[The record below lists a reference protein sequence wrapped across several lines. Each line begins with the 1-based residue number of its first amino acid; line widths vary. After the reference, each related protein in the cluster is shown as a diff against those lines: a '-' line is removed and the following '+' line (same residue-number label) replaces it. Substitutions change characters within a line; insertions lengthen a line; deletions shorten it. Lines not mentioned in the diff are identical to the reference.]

1 MRSRKKARQLF
12 LHRVLWVLIPLL
24 FTACLIIGGILLLSK
39 PDTRAI
45 HDSLE
50 NSVISSES
58 GLEAA
63 ASDTPS
69 KPLTTSESVPATAS
83 SSAEKATVSVVETTA
98 AVVQQATPTPALS
111 PEPTD
116 APVPTGPVW
125 YNGYV
130 DPRTVDYEIISNPE
144 DITVLVNKYFAVS
157 EDYSPVLVDAESS
170 KSQKL
175 RPEADDA
182 WDLMRKACE
191 TDTGK
196 TLYLTAGYSTFA
208 QREKLFNDAVVN
220 KGIERACAKYAY
232 PGRSEHNL
240 GLALD
245 IATTDSPSISGD
257 FAETT
262 AGIWLAAHAH
272 EYGFILRYPDGKSD
286 ITGYGYEAWHYR
298 YLGIDL
304 ATTLHE
310 SGQTLEEY
318 YGKEQVIP

>member
-1 MRSRKKARQLF
+1 MRSRKKTRLLAFRKVQ
-12 LHRVLWVLIPLL
+12 WILIPVALV
-24 FTACLIIGGILLLSK
+24 ACLIVGGLWLMNSLDSKADNGPQSNSLLQ
-39 PDTRAI
+39 
-45 HDSLE
+45 
-50 NSVISSES
+50 
-58 GLEAA
+58 
-63 ASDTPS
+63 SDTNAATAAPS
-69 KPLTTSESVPATAS
+69 EATISMTSAS
-83 SSAEKATVSVVETTA
+83 SSATTAVSTVETTA
-98 AVVQQATPTPALS
+98 ASTQQATPTPS
-111 PEPTD
+111 PEPTA

-125 YNGYV
+125 YNGFV
-130 DPRTVDYEIISNPE
+130 DPRTVDFETISNPD

-157 EDYSPVLVDAESS
+157 EDYSPELVDADSS

-182 WDLMRKACE
+182 WDLMRQACE

-196 TLYLTAGYSTFA
+196 TLYLSAGYSTFA
-208 QREKLFNDAVVN
+208 QREQLFNDAVAN
-220 KGIERACAKYAY
+220 KGIERACSKYAY

-245 IATTDSPSISGD
+245 IATTDSPAISGD
-257 FAETT
+257 FAGTE
-262 AGIWLAAHAH
+262 AGIWLAEHAH

-298 YLGIDL
+298 YLGATL

-318 YGKEQVIP
+318 YSKEQVMP

>member
-1 MRSRKKARQLF
+1 MHSRKKTRQLAF
-12 LHRVLWVLIPLL
+12 RKVLWILIPVALA
-24 FTACLIIGGILLLSK
+24 ACLISGGLWLMSILDSK
-39 PDTRAI
+39 AD
-45 HDSLE
+45 
-50 NSVISSES
+50 N
-58 GLEAA
+58 GLQSKALFQ
-63 ASDTPS
+63 SDTNPATS
-69 KPLTTSESVPATAS
+69 ASSDTAISTTASTTSLTTV
-83 SSAEKATVSVVETTA
+83 VSVTE
-98 AVVQQATPTPALS
+98 ATPVPTEKVAPS
-111 PEPTD
+111 PEPTA

-125 YNGYV
+125 YNGFV
-130 DPRTVDYEIISNPE
+130 DPRTVEYEIVSNPD
-144 DITVLVNKYFAVS
+144 DITVLVNKYYAVS
-157 EDYSPVLVDAESS
+157 EDYSPELVDAESS

-175 RPEADDA
+175 RPEANDA
-182 WDLMRKACE
+182 WDLMRQACE

-208 QREKLFNDAVVN
+208 QREKLFNDAVAS
-220 KGIERACAKYAY
+220 KGVERACTKYAY

-257 FAETT
+257 FAGTT

-298 YLGIDL
+298 YLGVDL

-318 YGKEQVIP
+318 YGKEQVMPK

>member
-1 MRSRKKARQLF
+1 MRSRKKTRQLAF
-12 LHRVLWVLIPLL
+12 RRVLWILIPLSL
-24 FTACLIIGGILLLSK
+24 IACLVTGGFLLMSYLDSK
-39 PDTRAI
+39 TDNDLHDNSLLQSNTSPLVLITDTQKTATFT
-45 HDSLE
+45 E
-50 NSVISSES
+50 
-58 GLEAA
+58 
-63 ASDTPS
+63 T
-69 KPLTTSESVPATAS
+69 TAS
-83 SSAEKATVSVVETTA
+83 SSATA
-98 AVVQQATPTPALS
+98 AVAVNDPTTVQTQEATPAPTLS
-111 PEPTD
+111 PEPTA
-116 APVPTGPVW
+116 APIPTGPVW
-125 YNGYV
+125 YNGFV
-130 DPRTVDYEIISNPE
+130 DPRTVEFEIVSNPD

-157 EDYSPVLVDAESS
+157 EDYSPELVDAESS

-175 RPEADDA
+175 QPEADEA
-182 WDLMRKACE
+182 WDLMRQACE

-208 QREKLFNDAVVN
+208 QREKLFNDAVAN
-220 KGIERACAKYAY
+220 KGVERACAKYAY

-257 FAETT
+257 FAGTT
-262 AGIWLAAHAH
+262 AGIWLAEHAH

-298 YLGIDL
+298 YLGAEL

-318 YGKEQVIP
+318 YGKEQVMP

>member
-1 MRSRKKARQLF
+1 MRSRKKKRQLAF
-12 LHRVLWVLIPLL
+12 RKVQWLLIPVALVVCLVAVGFLL
-24 FTACLIIGGILLLSK
+24 MSYLDSKADNSLKNNSILQS
-39 PDTRAI
+39 DASI
-45 HDSLE
+45 
-50 NSVISSES
+50 
-58 GLEAA
+58 
-63 ASDTPS
+63 SDTQKILPS
-69 KPLTTSESVPATAS
+69 PEATISTVAPTSATTVVP
-83 SSAEKATVSVVETTA
+83 TTE
-98 AVVQQATPTPALS
+98 PTPMPIETVAAMPS
-111 PEPTD
+111 HEPTA

-125 YNGYV
+125 HNGFV
-130 DPRTVDYEIISNPE
+130 DPRTVEFEIVSNPD
-144 DITVLVNKYFAVS
+144 DITVLINKYYAVS
-157 EDYSPVLVDAESS
+157 EDYSPELVDADSS

-182 WDLMRKACE
+182 WDLMRQACE

-196 TLYLTAGYSTFA
+196 ILYLTAGYSTFA
-208 QREKLFNDAVVN
+208 QRKKLFDDAVAN
-220 KGIERACAKYAY
+220 KGIERACSKYAY

-257 FAETT
+257 FAGTT

-298 YLGIDL
+298 YLGVTL

-318 YGKEQVIP
+318 YGKEQVMP